1 MSELSGRA
9 LVGTILIAALLFA
22 VTFTLGWTTGMANPG
37 VGEKVLT
44 LFKDQVASEIMDTDP
59 FILAGKLFLNNLEVC
74 VILFVGG
81 ASLGIVTLFIL
92 GLNGIAI
99 GIIMELVSRTKSVPF
114 MLAAILPHGIF
125 EIPSF
130 LISAGL
136 GIVLAQ
142 TLLNEYHSVPD
153 ADSATVMQALA
164 KKFLLYVVP
173 LVAIAACVEAFI
185 TPQIIQMVV

>member
-1 MSELSGRA
+1 MSDLSGRA
-9 LVGTILIAALLFA
+9 IAGTILIAALLFA

-153 ADSATVMQALA
+153 TDSATVMQALA
-164 KKFLLYVVP
+164 KKFLIYVVP